1 MFHFLL
7 DLLTPFFFFFQNGG
21 AKAGMG
27 LQDTSTSYSYPKPPK
42 SDTLEMLQSWCL
54 ISGNIKP
61 GSVVILR
68 LAFPDHW
75 THYFN
80 VKQLF
85 WVLEIVSKTEGM
97 IFGDTY
103 GMGCRNA
110 GLWNIRWW
118 QCLIL
123 SIVINQEPWLLEW
136 FSFKGIAC
144 PFPHSFPPL
153 ESFQRCHPLTTTDS
167 PAGASQRP
175 SAFNGVGFA
184 HALDDEDGPCND
196 AHQSHNQ
203 AQGTH
208 CILCGLWEGG
218 WSFILWGKISQS
230 T

>member
-1 MFHFLL
+1 MWLL
-7 DLLTPFFFFFQNGG
+7 INATFPTWTAIPYLPWKNEGAGPVSLSLRSSDTIFFFSRMEG

-27 LQDTSTSYSYPKPPK
+27 LQEISTSYSYPKPPK
-42 SDTLEMLQSWCL
+42 SDALEMLQSWCL

-68 LAFPDHW
+68 LAFLDHW

-97 IFGDTY
+97 LFGDMY

-123 SIVINQEPWLLEW
+123 SIVIN
-136 FSFKGIAC
+136 
-144 PFPHSFPPL
+144 
-153 ESFQRCHPLTTTDS
+153 
-167 PAGASQRP
+167 
-175 SAFNGVGFA
+175 
-184 HALDDEDGPCND
+184 
-196 AHQSHNQ
+196 
-203 AQGTH
+203 
-208 CILCGLWEGG
+208 
-218 WSFILWGKISQS
+218 
-230 T
+230 

>member
-1 MFHFLL
+1 MQPFQHELLFPTFRERMKQQAMFHFLL

-27 LQDTSTSYSYPKPPK
+27 LQDISTSYCYPKPPK

-68 LAFPDHW
+68 LAFLDHW

-97 IFGDTY
+97 IFGNMY
-103 GMGCRNA
+103 RMGCRNA

-123 SIVINQEPWLLEW
+123 SIVIN
-136 FSFKGIAC
+136 
-144 PFPHSFPPL
+144 
-153 ESFQRCHPLTTTDS
+153 
-167 PAGASQRP
+167 
-175 SAFNGVGFA
+175 
-184 HALDDEDGPCND
+184 
-196 AHQSHNQ
+196 
-203 AQGTH
+203 
-208 CILCGLWEGG
+208 
-218 WSFILWGKISQS
+218 
-230 T
+230 